1 MMILKTYLLILTN
14 SRRILYF
21 LVNAQI
27 LYELLLAVRPPY
39 SHTILPPCKGVSVF
53 VLK

>member
-27 LYELLLAVRPPY
+27 LYELLLAVRPIA
-39 SHTILPPCKGVSVF
+39 ILSCSPVKVF
-53 VLK
+53 QFLF

>member
-27 LYELLLAVRPPY
+27 LYELLLAVRPPIA
-39 SHTILPPCKGVSVF
+39 ILSCPPVRVF
-53 VLK
+53 QFLF